1 MMSEEICAKLLPV
14 PRTYVSVKLKT
25 VKTPLYEKRPPTAVF
40 FHVIFFCSYICSLP
54 VHFLATTI
62 QVITSFSSF
71 GRSAYDTLFQLFNHQ
86 AKINTLVIR

>member
-25 VKTPLYEKRPPTAVF
+25 VKTPLYEKRPPTTVF

-62 QVITSFSSF
+62 QDNSIFFKIQNQCIRYTIP
-71 GRSAYDTLFQLFNHQ
+71 TL
-86 AKINTLVIR
+86 